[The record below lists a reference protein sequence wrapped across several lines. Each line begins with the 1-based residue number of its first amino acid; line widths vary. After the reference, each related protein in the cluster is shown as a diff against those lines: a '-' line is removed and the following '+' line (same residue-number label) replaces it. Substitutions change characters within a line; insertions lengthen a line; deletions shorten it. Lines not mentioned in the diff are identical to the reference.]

1 MSVPVFNGTPDQQ
14 ALAEEVFRIMKA
26 QGRFF
31 APHAPLTQTLSGLV
45 EFLSQKYQREST
57 ALASEID
64 MALQENEQVFRREER
79 EDEIVYITSRTGTY
93 IPRDAD
99 TRHMLKQRF
108 YEPENPLP
116 LDDISVVVSTSRPAL
131 TSVEPVFVSDY
142 WQEQVAQ
149 APAAK
154 HSEIP
159 ELQQG
164 DSGEMGEAG
173 EDGVSTT
180 SVVVLDEE
188 QLQQPADASLPDA
201 FQPEGAFVGEPAE
214 ALAEQDETTMP
225 PPIEGLHVQ
234 DEEEAEEGVALPTT
248 AWPTEKTAVGEQE
261 TLSVAEGVSTG
272 EAGGIVDDT
281 EVSPVL
287 DTDELLPSQTGPG
300 TGIEEVPLA
309 EPAIVPPELE
319 PEPEPEPEL
328 LFSLPNGQ
336 VINIARP
343 VDPMIEQ
350 HGDVLE
356 ALLADA
362 LDKDPL
368 RRIVHFGRWYYPES
382 GLVSMGKN
390 DLRRIRDY
398 ILEVG
403 EPLADVAII
412 ADLYYHNPRNADYEG
427 FRFSLNYRLSREKDF
442 DFVGVEGANLWS
454 TKGLAPIG
462 TKRVKAS
469 EMGQIT
475 AYLES
480 EAFDDSLEMQ
490 SAEAIRQTGTVT
502 RILTFFEWQYGILP
516 LEASLRT
523 FLPAPALPDQRSAV
537 LRIESP
543 QHYTSFLVEVRYP
556 TGNRGGW
563 IQGFEDFFREHLV
576 AGALITLGQTEEPNV
591 YTITY
596 EEAPL
601 NTDRLLTLDEKKNRH
616 IFADVS
622 YSCEVDGDLLVSQQN
637 FGRAKNLKSLPM
649 SERRKGDVVL
659 EHVFETMGEQVGTRE
674 EPVYQILLN
683 DLYAAYN
690 ILRPVSIPYLVSLL
704 EEHEDC
710 SADKTMPELYYYQ
723 PEPEPMEEDV
733 EEEEEEEEK
742 EVRLARQWGYD
753 YDDE

>member
-31 APHAPLTQTLSGLV
+31 APQAPLTQTLSGLV

-64 MALQENEQVFRREER
+64 MALRENEQVFRREER
-79 EDEIVYITSRTGTY
+79 ENEIVYITSRTGTY
-93 IPRDAD
+93 IPRDVD

-154 HSEIP
+154 YAVIP
-159 ELQQG
+159 ESQQG

-188 QLQQPADASLPDA
+188 QLEHPADAPLPDSSL
-201 FQPEGAFVGEPAE
+201 PEGAFVGEPAE
-214 ALAEQDETTMP
+214 TLAEQDETTAP
-225 PPIEGLHVQ
+225 SPLEGLHVQ
-234 DEEEAEEGVALPTT
+234 DEEEAEEGVALST
-248 AWPTEKTAVGEQE
+248 ASWPAEEAAAGEQDA
-261 TLSVAEGVSTG
+261 LPVAEGVIPG
-272 EAGGIVDDT
+272 EARGVVDDA

-287 DTDELLPSQTGPG
+287 DTDELLPSQTGPE
-300 TGIEEVPLA
+300 TGIEEVPLV
-309 EPAIVPPELE
+309 EPAIVP

-343 VDPMIEQ
+343 ADTLIEQ

-356 ALLADA
+356 SLLADA

-390 DLRRIRDY
+390 DLRRIREY

-403 EPLADVAII
+403 EPLADVVIL
-412 ADLYYHNPRNADYEG
+412 ADIYYRNPRSADYEG

-454 TKGLAPIG
+454 TKGLSLIG

-490 SAEAIRQTGTVT
+490 SAEAIRQTGAIT
-502 RILTFFEWQYGILP
+502 RILTFFEWQYGVLP

-523 FLPAPALPDQRSAV
+523 LLPAPALPDQRSAI

-563 IQGFEDFFREHLV
+563 IQGFDDFFHEHLV
-576 AGALITLGQTEEPNV
+576 AGALITLERTDEPNV
-591 YTITY
+591 YTIAY
-596 EEAPL
+596 EETSL

-616 IFADVS
+616 IFADAS
-622 YSCEVDGDLLVSQQN
+622 YSCEVDGDMLINQQN

-649 SERRKGDVVL
+649 SERRKADVVL

-683 DLYAAYN
+683 DLHTAYN
-690 ILRPVSIPYLVSLL
+690 ILRPISLPYLVSLL
-704 EEHEDC
+704 EEHADC
-710 SADKTMPELYYYQ
+710 SVDETMPELYFYKS
-723 PEPEPMEEDV
+723 EPEPMEEDV